1 MREKVQMGRLYPR
14 KARTLQG
21 HTAWKWKNK
30 NSNEL
35 FPISCQVCFTL
46 NLKRDKQKLRKD
58 GNRDVNSLNSYESS
72 YKITNKKKKKV
83 SV

>member
-1 MREKVQMGRLYPR
+1 MREKAQMGRLYPR
-14 KARTLQG
+14 KTRTLLG

-35 FPISCQVCFTL
+35 FPIACQVCFML

-58 GNRDVNSLNSYESS
+58 GNRDVNSLNSYMRAHI
-72 YKITNKKKKKV
+72 K
-83 SV
+83 